1 MARRDD
7 LKAAQRAIVA
17 ALSQHAAYNYRASTA
32 VVNRINEEIDRLA
45 KELVGQLADL
55 LESLTDAEM
64 QAFLA
69 GKYTTGRLKSMKAE
83 IDAWGRALDEAIKS
97 EWEKSALLLAG
108 YEAAYA
114 ADVMKQA
121 LDDLPK
127 HKPAP
132 EKVLRK
138 ATQAPI
144 QGHLVS
150 DMLASLAPTQRD
162 RVYAAIRQGIA
173 AGDTN
178 SQIIRM
184 LRGTPALRYQDGL
197 MQAAKRDVER
207 LVRTAR
213 NHISNVA
220 YEDTYAAL
228 GVEQVVW
235 VATLEGRTCAA
246 CATMDGKIFEVGTAH
261 KTPPVHPNCRCVLAP
276 ALDSEIVGNR
286 PYVRAL
292 KVRKRDGTN
301 EFRSI
306 GNMTKKQREEAGLE
320 VGQVKASTTFKSWF
334 DNQDAAFQRQWL
346 GPTRYKLYREG
357 GLSLDRFVDVQKGRE
372 YSLEELR
379 RRDADTFRAV
389 FGET

>member
-45 KELVGQLADL
+45 RQLTGQLADR

-69 GKYTTGRLKSMKAE
+69 GRYTTGRLKSMKAE
-83 IDAWGRALDEAIKS
+83 IDGWGKALDETIRS
-97 EWEKSALLLAG
+97 EWEKSALALAG

-114 ADVMKQA
+114 ADVMRQA

-127 HKPAP
+127 HQPNA

-138 ATQAPI
+138 ATQTPI
-144 QGHLVS
+144 QGHLVAE
-150 DMLASLAPTQRD
+150 MVAGLGPAQRD

-173 AGDTN
+173 AGETN

-184 LRGTPALRYQDGL
+184 LRGTQALQYQDGL

-213 NHISNVA
+213 NHISNLA
-220 YEDTYAAL
+220 YEDTYEAL
-228 GVEQVVW
+228 GVTQVVW

-246 CATMDGKIFEVGTAH
+246 CASMDGKVFELGKAH
-261 KTPPVHPNCRCVLAP
+261 KAPPVHPNCRCVLAP
-276 ALDSEIVGNR
+276 ALDSDIVGNR

-292 KVRKRDGTN
+292 KVKKRDGSN

-306 GNMTKKQREEAGLE
+306 GDMTKRQREEAGLK
-320 VGQVKASTTFKSWF
+320 VGQVKSSTTFKSWF
-334 DNQDAAFQRQWL
+334 DNQDAAFQAEWL
-346 GPTRYKLYREG
+346 GPTRYKLYKEG
-357 GLSLDRFVDVQKGRE
+357 GLALDRFVDVQKGKQ

-379 RRDADTFRAV
+379 RRDAGTFKAV